1 MKIADKNIENLK
13 KFAPFLEHTSLK
25 GKLLIG
31 FLIMIILS
39 GMVALYFQITRGHI
53 ITGMR
58 DNVVWGLYIVNFVFF
73 MGIGLCGALIGAVL
87 HLSNVSWKKPIIRMA
102 ELMAI
107 FSLIIGPVF
116 IVLCVGRLDKLHH
129 LFLFARIQS
138 PITWDVIAI
147 VMEIIACLIFLYL
160 GLIHNFATLRDYKSL
175 KVPKW
180 QKNMYRFM
188 AINYEQTPRQEK
200 NLNWAKNVMAVLI
213 IPMAIIVFSVLAW
226 IFGMTKQAG
235 WNSTIFGPYFVIGA
249 IFSGIA
255 ALILIM
261 AISRKFYR
269 LHEFITMKHFNV
281 LGTALLIMA
290 FFYAYFTFSEYFTK
304 WYGAA
309 KIDTILLDKL
319 LDFSQYGWP
328 VLYTNVIGIMV
339 PMLLLGVPRWRS
351 VTSVVISAIMVLT
364 AFWVKVYI
372 IMVPTL
378 ETPYL
383 PIQDT
388 RLEWISYS
396 PTWVEIVLSLAG
408 LATFCLFYIVS
419 SKFVTLLPSSTDRSI
434 SIKT

>member
-1 MKIADKNIENLK
+1 MKIADKNIDNLK
-13 KFAPFLEHTSLK
+13 KFAPYLEHTSLK
-25 GKLLIG
+25 GKMFIG
-31 FLIMIILS
+31 FLFLVVLS
-39 GMVALYFQITRGHI
+39 GVVALYFQIAKGHV

-73 MGIGLCGALIGAVL
+73 MGIGLCGALLGAIL
-87 HLSNVSWKKPIIRMA
+87 HLSHVSWRKPIIRLA

-116 IVLCVGRLDKLHH
+116 IILCVGRLDKLHH
-129 LFLFARIQS
+129 LFIFARIQS

-147 VMEIIACLIFLYL
+147 IMEIIGCLIFLYL
-160 GLIHNFATLRDYKSL
+160 GLIHNFAILRDYDGL
-175 KVPKW
+175 QVPKW
-180 QKNMYRFM
+180 RKAMYRFM
-188 AINYEQTPRQEK
+188 AINYEHTARQQK
-200 NLNWAKNVMAVLI
+200 NLEWAKNVMAVLI

-261 AISRKFYR
+261 ATSRKFYK
-269 LHEFITMKHFNV
+269 LHEFITMKHFNIA
-281 LGTALLIMA
+281 GTALLIMA
-290 FFYAYFTFSEYFTK
+290 FFYGYFTFSEYFTK

-309 KIDTILLDKL
+309 TTDSFLISKL

-328 VLYTNVIGIMV
+328 FLYTNVIGILI
-339 PMLLLGVPRWRS
+339 PMIMLGIPRWRS
-351 VTSVVISAIMVLT
+351 VKTIVISALMVLT
-364 AFWVKVYI
+364 AFWIKVYLI
-372 IMVPTL
+372 IVPTL

-383 PIQDT
+383 PIQDN
-388 RLEWISYS
+388 RIEWIRYS

-408 LATFCLFYIVS
+408 LATFCLFYIIS
-419 SKFVTLLPSSTDRSI
+419 SKFVTLMPSSTDR
-434 SIKT
+434 IKSKND